1 VDLLVEDRPDLPHIT
16 HRPSLNPLSHPE
28 CSLHLLLLTTSSCS
42 SSTRP
47 ACSIVLGRQRS
58 LGKGWVDLG
67 KQLVIVT
74 LLLLLLEMMLLW
86 MMLLWVLVLLLGKMV
101 LLLRM
106 GWWLLVVPL
115 LLVEILYMLL
125 LLLMKLLLMMKLLLL
140 LLLEL
145 HLLLLT
151 VLLLLLGWVRLE
163 RSLLCLLP
171 LLKLHTEAIFRG
183 GFRRFFVLLKLAGSI
198 DGSRVLVSRCPRV
211 LTMVSQPCLLLL
223 LDLLLKSSNRS
234 INLVLLGLRRLRPR
248 MWRGRNPTTSW

>member
-1 VDLLVEDRPDLPHIT
+1 
-16 HRPSLNPLSHPE
+16 
-28 CSLHLLLLTTSSCS
+28 
-42 SSTRP
+42 
-47 ACSIVLGRQRS
+47 
-58 LGKGWVDLG
+58 
-67 KQLVIVT
+67 
-74 LLLLLLEMMLLW
+74 
-86 MMLLWVLVLLLGKMV
+86 MLLWVLMLGKMM

-106 GWWLLVVPL
+106 HWWLLVVPLL

-125 LLLMKLLLMMKLLLL
+125 LLLVKLLLMELLL

-145 HLLLLT
+145 HLHLLLS

-183 GFRRFFVLLKLAGSI
+183 SFRRFFVLLKLTGSI
-198 DGSRVLVSRCPRV
+198 DGSRVLVSRRPRV

-234 INLVLLGLRRLRPR
+234 VNLVLLHLRSLRPR
-248 MWRGRNPTTSW
+248 VW

>member
-1 VDLLVEDRPDLPHIT
+1 VDLLVEDWSDLSHIA
-16 HRPSLNPLSHPE
+16 HRPRLNPLSHPK
-28 CSLHLLLLTTSSCS
+28 CSLDLFLLASSSS

-47 ACSIVLGRQRS
+47 ACSIVLGRQWS
-58 LGKGWVDLG
+58 LGEGRVYLG
-67 KQLVIVT
+67 KKLVIVT
-74 LLLLLLEMMLLW
+74 LLL
-86 MMLLWVLVLLLGKMV
+86 VLLGKMV

-106 GWWLLVVPL
+106 RWWLLVVPLLL

-125 LLLMKLLLMMKLLLL
+125 LLLLLMKLLLMELLLL

-145 HLLLLT
+145 HLLLLS
-151 VLLLLLGWVRLE
+151 VLLLLLLGCWVRLE

-183 GFRRFFVLLKLAGSI
+183 SFRRFIVLLKLAGSI
-198 DGSRVLVSRCPRV
+198 DGPRVLVSWRSRV

-234 INLVLLGLRRLRPR
+234 INLVLLSLRPR
-248 MWRGRNPTTSW
+248 IW

>member
-1 VDLLVEDRPDLPHIT
+1 MDLLVEDWPDLPHVA
-16 HRPSLNPLSHPE
+16 HRPRLNPLSHPK
-28 CSLHLLLLTTSSCS
+28 CSLNLFLLASSS

-47 ACSIVLGRQRS
+47 ACSIVLGWQRS
-58 LGKGWVDLG
+58 LGKGRVYLG

-74 LLLLLLEMMLLW
+74 LLLVLW
-86 MMLLWVLVLLLGKMV
+86 MRLLLVLLMLGKMM

-106 GWWLLVVPL
+106 RWLLLVVPL
-115 LLVEILYMLL
+115 LLVKILYMLLLLL
-125 LLLMKLLLMMKLLLL
+125 LLLMKLLLVELLL

-145 HLLLLT
+145 HLLLLS

-183 GFRRFFVLLKLAGSI
+183 SFRRFFVLLKLAGSI
-198 DGSRVLVSRCPRV
+198 DGSRVLVSWRPRV

-223 LDLLLKSSNRS
+223 LDLLLKSSDRS
-234 INLVLLGLRRLRPR
+234 VNLVLLSLRRLRPR
-248 MWRGRNPTTSW
+248 MR

>member
-1 VDLLVEDRPDLPHIT
+1 MDLLVEDRPDLPHVA
-16 HRPSLNPLSHPE
+16 HRPSLNPLSHPK
-28 CSLHLLLLTTSSCS
+28 CSLHLLLLTSSYSTSSP
-42 SSTRP
+42 RP
-47 ACSIVLGRQRS
+47 PCSIVLGRQRS
-58 LGKGWVDLG
+58 LGKGWVYLG

-74 LLLLLLEMMLLW
+74 LLLLLLLQMMLLW

-125 LLLMKLLLMMKLLLL
+125 LLLLMKLLLMMELLL

-163 RSLLCLLP
+163 RSLLCLLS

-183 GFRRFFVLLKLAGSI
+183 SFRRFFVLLKLAGSI

-223 LDLLLKSSNRS
+223 LDLLLKGSNRG

-248 MWRGRNPTTSW
+248 MW

>member
-1 VDLLVEDRPDLPHIT
+1 M
-16 HRPSLNPLSHPE
+16 
-28 CSLHLLLLTTSSCS
+28 HLLLLTSSS
-42 SSTRP
+42 SSTSPRP
-47 ACSIVLGRQRS
+47 SCSIVLGRQRS
-58 LGKGWVDLG
+58 LGKGRVDLG

-74 LLLLLLEMMLLW
+74 LLLLLQMMLLW

-125 LLLMKLLLMMKLLLL
+125 LLLMKLLLMMELLL

-171 LLKLHTEAIFRG
+171 LLKLHTEAVFRR

-223 LDLLLKSSNRS
+223 LDLLLKGSNRG

-248 MWRGRNPTTSW
+248 MW

>member
-1 VDLLVEDRPDLPHIT
+1 M
-16 HRPSLNPLSHPE
+16 
-28 CSLHLLLLTTSSCS
+28 
-42 SSTRP
+42 
-47 ACSIVLGRQRS
+47 
-58 LGKGWVDLG
+58 G

-74 LLLLLLEMMLLW
+74 LLLQLLG
-86 MMLLWVLVLLLGKMV
+86 MMLLWVLMLGKMM

-106 GWWLLVVPL
+106 RWWLLVVPL
-115 LLVEILYMLL
+115 LLVKILYMLL
-125 LLLMKLLLMMKLLLL
+125 LLLMKLLLMELLL

-145 HLLLLT
+145 HLLLLS

-183 GFRRFFVLLKLAGSI
+183 SFRRFFMLLKLAGSI
-198 DGSRVLVSRCPRV
+198 YGSGVLVSRRPRI

-248 MWRGRNPTTSW
+248 MW

>member
-1 VDLLVEDRPDLPHIT
+1 
-16 HRPSLNPLSHPE
+16 
-28 CSLHLLLLTTSSCS
+28 
-42 SSTRP
+42 
-47 ACSIVLGRQRS
+47 
-58 LGKGWVDLG
+58 
-67 KQLVIVT
+67 
-74 LLLLLLEMMLLW
+74 MMLLW
-86 MMLLWVLVLLLGKMV
+86 MVLLWMVLLWVLVLLRGKMV

-106 GWWLLVVPL
+106 CWWLLVVPL

-125 LLLMKLLLMMKLLLL
+125 LLLLLLLLMKLLLMMELLL

-171 LLKLHTEAIFRG
+171 LLKLHTEAIFRRS
-183 GFRRFFVLLKLAGSI
+183 FRRFFVLLKLAGSI
-198 DGSRVLVSRCPRV
+198 DGSRVLVTWCPWV

-223 LDLLLKSSNRS
+223 LDLLLKGSNRS

-248 MWRGRNPTTSW
+248 MR

>member
-1 VDLLVEDRPDLPHIT
+1 MDLLVEDWPDLPHVA
-16 HRPSLNPLSHPE
+16 HRPRLNPLSHPK
-28 CSLHLLLLTTSSCS
+28 CSLNLFLLASSS

-58 LGKGWVDLG
+58 LGKGRVYLG

-74 LLLLLLEMMLLW
+74 LLLVLW
-86 MMLLWVLVLLLGKMV
+86 MMLLLVLLRKMM

-106 GWWLLVVPL
+106 RWLLLVVPL
-115 LLVEILYMLL
+115 LLVKILYMLLL
-125 LLLMKLLLMMKLLLL
+125 LLLMKLLLVELLL

-145 HLLLLT
+145 HLLLLS

-183 GFRRFFVLLKLAGSI
+183 SFRRFFVLLKLAGSI
-198 DGSRVLVSRCPRV
+198 DGSRVLVSWRPRV

-223 LDLLLKSSNRS
+223 LDLLLKSSDRS
-234 INLVLLGLRRLRPR
+234 VNLVLLSLRRLRPR
-248 MWRGRNPTTSW
+248 MR

>member
-1 VDLLVEDRPDLPHIT
+1 M
-16 HRPSLNPLSHPE
+16 
-28 CSLHLLLLTTSSCS
+28 
-42 SSTRP
+42 
-47 ACSIVLGRQRS
+47 
-58 LGKGWVDLG
+58 GKGWVYLG

-74 LLLLLLEMMLLW
+74 LLLLLLQMMLLW

-125 LLLMKLLLMMKLLLL
+125 LLLLMKLLLMMELLLL

-183 GFRRFFVLLKLAGSI
+183 SFRRFFVLLKLAGSI

-223 LDLLLKSSNRS
+223 LDLLLKGSNRG

-248 MWRGRNPTTSW
+248 MW

>member
-1 VDLLVEDRPDLPHIT
+1 VDLLVEDRPDLPHIA

-58 LGKGWVDLG
+58 LGKGWVYLG

-74 LLLLLLEMMLLW
+74 LLLVLW
-86 MMLLWVLVLLLGKMV
+86 MMLLLVLLRKMM

-106 GWWLLVVPL
+106 RWLLLVVPL
-115 LLVEILYMLL
+115 LLVKILYMLL
-125 LLLMKLLLMMKLLLL
+125 LLLMKLLLMELLL

-145 HLLLLT
+145 HLLLLS

-183 GFRRFFVLLKLAGSI
+183 TFRRFFMLLKLAGSI
-198 DGSRVLVSRCPRV
+198 DGSRVLVSWRPRV

-223 LDLLLKSSNRS
+223 LDLLLKGRNRS
-234 INLVLLGLRRLRPR
+234 INLVLLSLRRLRPR
-248 MWRGRNPTTSW
+248 MR

>member
-1 VDLLVEDRPDLPHIT
+1 MDLLVEDWPDLPHVA
-16 HRPSLNPLSHPE
+16 HRPRLNPLSHPK
-28 CSLHLLLLTTSSCS
+28 CSLNLFLLASSS

-58 LGKGWVDLG
+58 LGKGRVYLG

-74 LLLLLLEMMLLW
+74 LLLVLW
-86 MMLLWVLVLLLGKMV
+86 MRLLLVLLMLGKMM

-106 GWWLLVVPL
+106 RWLLLVVPL
-115 LLVEILYMLL
+115 LLVKILYMLLLL
-125 LLLMKLLLMMKLLLL
+125 LLLMKLLLVELLL

-145 HLLLLT
+145 HLLLLS

-183 GFRRFFVLLKLAGSI
+183 SFRRFFVLLKLAGSI
-198 DGSRVLVSRCPRV
+198 DGSRVLVSWRPRV

-223 LDLLLKSSNRS
+223 LDLLLKSSDRS
-234 INLVLLGLRRLRPR
+234 VNLVLLSLRRLRSR
-248 MWRGRNPTTSW
+248 MR

>member
-1 VDLLVEDRPDLPHIT
+1 MDFLVEDWPDLPHVA
-16 HRPSLNPLSHPE
+16 HRPRLNPLSHPK
-28 CSLHLLLLTTSSCS
+28 CSLNLFLLASSS

-58 LGKGWVDLG
+58 LGKGRVYLG

-74 LLLLLLEMMLLW
+74 LLLMLW
-86 MMLLWVLVLLLGKMV
+86 MRLLLVLLMLGKMM

-106 GWWLLVVPL
+106 RWLLLLVPL
-115 LLVEILYMLL
+115 LLVKILYMLLL
-125 LLLMKLLLMMKLLLL
+125 LLLMKLLLVELLL

-145 HLLLLT
+145 HLLLLS

-183 GFRRFFVLLKLAGSI
+183 SFRRFFVLLKLAGSI
-198 DGSRVLVSRCPRV
+198 DGSRVLVSWRPRV

-223 LDLLLKSSNRS
+223 LDLLLKSSDRS
-234 INLVLLGLRRLRPR
+234 VNLVLLSLRRLRPR
-248 MWRGRNPTTSW
+248 MR